1 MNLETFNDKQRNI
14 LMYWLYEICNQY
26 AIFIIENLMLE
37 LYQFGAVFEKQ
48 GNVASLNFNCK

>member
-37 LYQFGAVFEKQ
+37 LYQFGTVFEKH
-48 GNVASLNFNCK
+48 GRVASLNFNCK

>member
-26 AIFIIENLMLE
+26 AIFTIENLMLE
-37 LYQFGAVFEKQ
+37 LYQFGGVFEKHSR
-48 GNVASLNFNCK
+48 VECLNFKCK